1 MVPWAKEMQKVVDGK
16 LMEEVAAAADKS
28 INIHWQREKKAFM
41 FFHPSKRRVL
51 VLVTCDKSGLV
62 LMHIHS
68 GHWRCCIP
76 SSRTWTSNVRLKT
89 PCRPSLL
96 ISDTSAGW
104 NPVMLKAGP
113 FPFLLFLPFFST
125 FPNVH
130 NLLTL
135 VTSRLMCLL
144 PPPPP
149 APYTRTHFSVTPC
162 LSIFFWGTCEC
173 PGLSVQRGPRHRCS
187 KLFMNQSI
195 VLHSRELNA
204 WLTQQIPVCLLLYSV
219 WFHCVDF
226 AQQ

>member
-1 MVPWAKEMQKVVDGK
+1 MY
-16 LMEEVAAAADKS
+16 
-28 INIHWQREKKAFM
+28 
-41 FFHPSKRRVL
+41 
-51 VLVTCDKSGLV
+51 
-62 LMHIHS
+62 IHS

-113 FPFLLFLPFFST
+113 FPFLLFLPFFFHLSKCAQPPHTGDQQVNVSPSSSST
-125 FPNVH
+125 SAIHKHTFLCYPLFKH
-130 NLLTL
+130 IFLRNLR
-135 VTSRLMCLL
+135 VSGPQCS
-144 PPPPP
+144 
-149 APYTRTHFSVTPC
+149 A
-162 LSIFFWGTCEC
+162 
-173 PGLSVQRGPRHRCS
+173 GPRHRCS

>member
-1 MVPWAKEMQKVVDGK
+1 MY
-16 LMEEVAAAADKS
+16 
-28 INIHWQREKKAFM
+28 
-41 FFHPSKRRVL
+41 
-51 VLVTCDKSGLV
+51 
-62 LMHIHS
+62 IHS

-144 PPPPP
+144 LPPPP

-173 PGLSVQRGPRHRCS
+173 PGLSVQRALGIAVPNYYES
-187 KLFMNQSI
+187 KY
-195 VLHSRELNA
+195 
-204 WLTQQIPVCLLLYSV
+204 CL
-219 WFHCVDF
+219 
-226 AQQ
+226 AQQGVKRLAHTADSCLPVTVLRVVSLCWFCAAVALTLKVTVLCLEVLTLWYFFFPLHVFDMQL

>member
-1 MVPWAKEMQKVVDGK
+1 MY
-16 LMEEVAAAADKS
+16 
-28 INIHWQREKKAFM
+28 
-41 FFHPSKRRVL
+41 
-51 VLVTCDKSGLV
+51 
-62 LMHIHS
+62 IHS

-113 FPFLLFLPFFST
+113 FPFLLFLPFFFT

-144 PPPPP
+144 LPPPP
-149 APYTRTHFSVTPC
+149 APYTHTHFSVTPC
-162 LSIFFWGTCEC
+162 LSIFFLRYLRVSGPKCSAGPSASLFQIIYESKYCLAQQGVKRLAHTADSCL
-173 PGLSVQRGPRHRCS
+173 PVTVLSVVSLCWFCAAVALTLKVTVMCLEVLTLWFFFFRSMFLICNCNVQSSSDVKLCS
-187 KLFMNQSI
+187 VIMCNL
-195 VLHSRELNA
+195 
-204 WLTQQIPVCLLLYSV
+204 
-219 WFHCVDF
+219 
-226 AQQ
+226 